1 MEDDALNT
9 LSKLERYFL
18 RPEGEEFDNLTYL
31 QYFENYMITATRPSA
46 SLTQNTTVYEDLAGT
61 TNPHY
66 VYKRQWRHVARM
78 DMKRPGAGEVYF
90 LRILLDHYLARSYA
104 DLKTVDEV
112 LYGSFAHAAVA
123 LGLAETDGEGQQCI
137 EEAIKNLRSPG
148 ELRSL
153 FVLLINEGSPAADLL
168 DKNIESLS
176 LDFEV
181 NGGLTQNLAT
191 NEALADIAKK
201 LDSLGKTN
209 SDFGL
214 PEPLN
219 KSSELNRMNN
229 QYDKTSCTKSYNE
242 KFATLNGEKQE
253 FVKTVLVK
261 IQNDTGGLIFLNGPA
276 GRGKTYVCN
285 ALLDYVRGFGQVAL
299 ACASSAIA
307 AMNYPGGRTAHNIF
321 KIPVKE
327 DYLDISEIQCDVLMN
342 GERAELLRHCKLII
356 WDEFSMMHRQ
366 NFEAVLSMLQK
377 IRRNNSISARLTPI
391 CLGDFRQI
399 PPVIQY
405 GTAKDTINASILSS
419 PTWHFFE
426 QFD

>member
-1 MEDDALNT
+1 M
-9 LSKLERYFL
+9 
-18 RPEGEEFDNLTYL
+18 
-31 QYFENYMITATRPSA
+31 
-46 SLTQNTTVYEDLAGT
+46 
-61 TNPHY
+61 
-66 VYKRQWRHVARM
+66 
-78 DMKRPGAGEVYF
+78 YF
-90 LRILLDHYLARSYA
+90 LRILLDHYPARSYA

-123 LGLAETDGEGQQCI
+123 LGLAETDSEGQQCI

-242 KFATLNGEKQE
+242 KQ
-253 FVKTVLVK
+253 
-261 IQNDTGGLIFLNGPA
+261 P
-276 GRGKTYVCN
+276 
-285 ALLDYVRGFGQVAL
+285 
-299 ACASSAIA
+299 
-307 AMNYPGGRTAHNIF
+307 
-321 KIPVKE
+321 
-327 DYLDISEIQCDVLMN
+327 
-342 GERAELLRHCKLII
+342 
-356 WDEFSMMHRQ
+356 
-366 NFEAVLSMLQK
+366 
-377 IRRNNSISARLTPI
+377 
-391 CLGDFRQI
+391 
-399 PPVIQY
+399 
-405 GTAKDTINASILSS
+405 
-419 PTWHFFE
+419 
-426 QFD
+426 